1 MATSTGSGKSG
12 EAATAGES
20 TVVAQKFSSWMG
32 MDESARRDSSI
43 GRRLKSNCGISA
55 QKKETAVN
63 AGASAVSLREI
74 VSREKTRRR
83 LFFVA
88 VEAVDGRDGAE
99 EAILFAVNAG
109 GEKQSVRGPGVRV
122 IAKRERPQTVNGQ
135 DGVIRILHE
144 SHEFVGE
151 AIESG
156 NLATAEI
163 TDKNGVA
170 ELAKVARGPHNRPRR
185 IKPWAILEM
194 ADVLAGW
201 REEFNE
207 AKTVTGNV
215 IVAGGVLLRV
225 SDEERA
231 ADILNVEGREAVRN
245 FLGIEGIFTE
255 IHALERGVI
264 NFDSRSTEV
273 RDVKK
278 FVAID
283 FSGGCAFVDG
293 AIRGAVIGV
302 IDDEDGVLSAVPAGN
317 RSI

>member
-1 MATSTGSGKSG
+1 MATSTASGKSG
-12 EAATAGES
+12 EAATSGES

-185 IKPWAILEM
+185 IKPWAMLEM

-215 IVAGGVLLRV
+215 IVAGGVLLCV
-225 SDEERA
+225 KGQKPGA
-231 ADILNVEGREAVRN
+231 G
-245 FLGIEGIFTE
+245 FFYCGW
-255 IHALERGVI
+255 RGA
-264 NFDSRSTEV
+264 R
-273 RDVKK
+273 RDVPRHERI
-278 FVAID
+278 FPQSYPAAT
-283 FSGGCAFVDG
+283 GGVNFQSCAT
-293 AIRGAVIGV
+293 R
-302 IDDEDGVLSAVPAGN
+302 
-317 RSI
+317 

>member
-1 MATSTGSGKSG
+1 
-12 EAATAGES
+12 
-20 TVVAQKFSSWMG
+20 

-43 GRRLKSNCGISA
+43 GRRLKNNCGISA
-55 QKKETAVN
+55 QKKETAESVS
-63 AGASAVSLREI
+63 ASAISLREI

-88 VEAVDGRDGAE
+88 VEAVDRRDRAE
-99 EAILFAVNAG
+99 EAVLFAVNAG
-109 GEKQSVRGPGVRV
+109 SEEQSVRWPGVCV
-122 IAKRERPQTVNGQ
+122 VAEGERPKPIDGQ
-135 DGVIRILHE
+135 DGIVGILHE
-144 SHEFVGE
+144 ADEFVRE
-151 AIESG
+151 AVEGG
-156 NLATAEI
+156 NLAAAEI
-163 TDKNGVA
+163 AYENGVA
-170 ELAKVARGPHNRPRR
+170 ELAEIARGPDNSPRR
-185 IKPWAILEM
+185 IEPGTMLEV
-194 ADVLAGW
+194 ADVPAGGC
-201 REEFNE
+201 EELDE
-207 AKTVTGNV
+207 AEAVTGNV

-264 NFDSRSTEV
+264 NFDSRTTEV

-293 AIRGAVIGV
+293 TVGTAFF
-302 IDDEDGVLSAVPAGN
+302 
-317 RSI
+317 